1 MSASGTYRT
10 ISASP
15 DSWSASGHFQS
26 FRMDI
31 HIPTKLTGAVW
42 TSAFGKP
49 LTRIDPVT
57 NSVTHQFVSLG
68 GDSVRY
74 GYGVLWLTD
83 QKSNLLWKIEPSINY
98 EKTS

>member
-1 MSASGTYRT
+1 MASK
-10 ISASP
+10 S
-15 DSWSASGHFQS
+15 
-26 FRMDI
+26 
-31 HIPTKLTGAVW
+31 PTKWGDIAIGGGAVW

-83 QKSNLLWKIEPSINY
+83 QKSNLLWKIKPSSITRKPPKN
-98 EKTS
+98 